1 MALTPTQAR
10 INREKYTFY
19 VIKSLQN
26 LNNLKTGHVPYLG
39 LELTMHVIK
48 AKSLDSALS
57 FDCSNVNWLNKLWI
71 MIYRIFEEV

>member
-1 MALTPTQAR
+1 MDLTPTQAR

-39 LELTMHVIK
+39 LELTMHVIT
-48 AKSLDSALS
+48 AKSLDRALS
-57 FDCSNVNWLNKLWI
+57 FDCSNVN
-71 MIYRIFEEV
+71 